1 MQADAKNHTVS
12 RKDRHTMSDSKVLR
26 TFTIT
31 NLAELISILRNL
43 SANDLHTVPDFA
55 VNVFGKEGEPIR
67 LRLIKDTLTD
77 GSEVYN
83 INLE

>member
-1 MQADAKNHTVS
+1 
-12 RKDRHTMSDSKVLR
+12 MSDRKVLR
-26 TFTIT
+26 TFTISDSKVLCTFKIT
-31 NLAELISILRNL
+31 NLEELVSVLRNL

-55 VNVFGKEGEPIR
+55 VNVFGREGEPIR